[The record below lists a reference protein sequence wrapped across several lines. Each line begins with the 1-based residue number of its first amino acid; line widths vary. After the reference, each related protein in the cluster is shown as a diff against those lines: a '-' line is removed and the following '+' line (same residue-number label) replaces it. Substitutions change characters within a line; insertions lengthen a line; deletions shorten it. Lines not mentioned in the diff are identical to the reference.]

1 MTANYKALDAVFDS
15 DSSICAANLK
25 AMWCEY
31 ACNPT
36 KIDWLTVTGN
46 QTIEMTDG
54 PHLFQEV
61 TFSMQ
66 NDYAC
71 DLFTSC
77 EKVSLIAESG
87 IQSSIA
93 FLDFLGVNG
102 QNTSYTIIT
111 FDLNEEPESFDF
123 YAYPCDYPVS
133 NNDTGNITG
142 YGTVFGYNATNTTCT
157 YCDAACEAPP
167 VNGDIGFLDGFNN
180 KLVGGCYGGFIAFTI
195 IYQVFLCFRKKS
207 KKNNTSHATTM
218 NSSGAVANINKSQN
232 SMVTS

>member
-1 MTANYKALDAVFDS
+1 MAEACPFIDPNQPLCCDDDGAQIIAKNYEALDAVFDG

-31 ACNPT
+31 ACYAT
-36 KIDWLTVTGN
+36 KIDFLEVTGN
-46 QTIEMTDG
+46 TTQTLSDG

-61 TFSMQ
+61 IFSM
-66 NDYAC
+66 NEDYAC

-77 EKVSLIAESG
+77 KKVSLIAESG

-102 QNTSYTIIT
+102 QNESYTIIT
-111 FDLNEEPESFDF
+111 FDLNDDPNSFDMLE
-123 YAYPCDYPVS
+123 AVPCETKL
-133 NNDTGNITG
+133 TGDDP
-142 YGTVFGYNATNTTCT
+142 TVFGYSATDTTCT

-180 KLVGGCYGGFIAFTI
+180 KLVCGCYGGFIGFTI
-195 IYQVFLCFRKKS
+195 IYQVFLCFRRKK
-207 KKNNTSHATTM
+207 
-218 NSSGAVANINKSQN
+218 
-232 SMVTS
+232 